1 MPDFTGVASDAR
13 NRTDLKLAAA
23 YVQDQIELTRWLQFI
38 GGVRF
43 DRFDLSYVNRN
54 SQDSKFGQTFGRI
67 DDLVSPRAGVV
78 IKPIEPLS
86 LYGSYSVSYLPS
98 SGDQFSALNVTSAT
112 LKPEQFTNQ
121 EIGSK
126 WDITPLLTFT
136 TAFFQLDRE
145 NTPIKDNSGIVTAA
159 GHSRVKGIEA
169 GLAGRVTDKW
179 QVTAGYANLD
189 AHFLTATSNST
200 GAAAA
205 AAGARVP
212 FVPVHTY
219 SLWNRYD
226 FTRQW
231 GVGVGVISQTEYYA
245 NVDNL
250 VHVPGYTRVDGA
262 VYWTPNPIVR
272 AQVNVENVFGVKYY
286 PSADANNNI
295 TIGSPRAVRFVLTTN
310 FANTDS
316 LSNLNWLPWPAAA
329 VRRLAGAGLGH
340 GRG

>member
-1 MPDFTGVASDAR
+1 
-13 NRTDLKLAAA
+13 
-23 YVQDQIELTRWLQFI
+23 
-38 GGVRF
+38 
-43 DRFDLSYVNRN
+43 
-54 SQDSKFGQTFGRI
+54 
-67 DDLVSPRAGVV
+67 
-78 IKPIEPLS
+78 
-86 LYGSYSVSYLPS
+86 
-98 SGDQFSALNVTSAT
+98 
-112 LKPEQFTNQ
+112 
-121 EIGSK
+121 
-126 WDITPLLTFT
+126 
-136 TAFFQLDRE
+136 
-145 NTPIKDNSGIVTAA
+145 
-159 GHSRVKGIEA
+159 
-169 GLAGRVTDKW
+169 
-179 QVTAGYANLD
+179 
-189 AHFLTATSNST
+189 
-200 GAAAA
+200 
-205 AAGARVP
+205 VP